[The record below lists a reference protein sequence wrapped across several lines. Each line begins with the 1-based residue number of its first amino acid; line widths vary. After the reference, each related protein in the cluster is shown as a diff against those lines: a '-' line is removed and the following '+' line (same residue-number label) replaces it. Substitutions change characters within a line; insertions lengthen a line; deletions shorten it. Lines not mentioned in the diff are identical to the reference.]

1 MFNLTFHY
9 DCCYCCGTAGDGE
22 VTFSDDVL
30 ADVDVIFASYHKLI
44 IQNCSVGGRREEHII
59 AIEI

>member
-9 DCCYCCGTAGDGE
+9 DCCGTAGDGE

-30 ADVDVIFASYHKLI
+30 ADVDVIFAHYHKLPL
-44 IQNCSVGGRREEHII
+44 QNYSVGVRREEHVK